1 MVKNGQ
7 KWSKNG
13 QSVQVGT
20 AYKTWSQHLF
30 SMRKVSSKPILTK
43 NSSAAPKLLLN
54 SMIHSPNGVVGRR
67 ALSPRQGAR
76 KDPPHGRRWTAR
88 DLPSGSALSGHAQ
101 SGHTPTRPHPFT
113 PPPLN
118 QALHVGSWSN
128 QGGPWWWV
136 GVQAEQAPFDELTLL
151 SPEEEQSLFRE
162 QEPPGRRRAG
172 NRGLS
177 LLHAC
182 PTSRPCPRMVRPR
195 LSRCRRG
202 SGK

>member
-1 MVKNGQ
+1 MVKVCKSARHTKRGR
-7 KWSKNG
+7 KL
-13 QSVQVGT
+13 
-20 AYKTWSQHLF
+20 SQHLF

-76 KDPPHGRRWTAR
+76 KDRPHGRRWTAR

-118 QALHVGSWSN
+118 QRCLIQWLQRRPQPLDSSRPSPSRMPASIDLSIKLVVCPLEMEWAPGS
-128 QGGPWWWV
+128 GAG
-136 GVQAEQAPFDELTLL
+136 
-151 SPEEEQSLFRE
+151 
-162 QEPPGRRRAG
+162 PGRAG
-172 NRGLS
+172 PIWGRFDHILQ
-177 LLHAC
+177 
-182 PTSRPCPRMVRPR
+182 V
-195 LSRCRRG
+195 
-202 SGK
+202 